1 MNNYQLW
8 TQQLEHS
15 KQKFAMLLKDGK
27 IEQAHSIIRD
37 ASFVCNKLGKN
48 VVAEFYHMVFD
59 ADTTTKVLELKELV
73 QNNLIKCPKCDFVVK
88 STQSMNSHWGK
99 KHKIK

>member
-15 KQKFAMLLKDGK
+15 KLLFAMLLKDGK

-48 VVAEFYHMVFD
+48 VVAEFYHLVCD

-73 QNNLIKCPKCDFVVK
+73 QNNLIKCPKCDFVAK
-88 STQSMNSHWGK
+88 STQSMNSHCGK

>member
-15 KQKFAMLLKDGK
+15 KLLFAMLLKDGK
-27 IEQAHSIIRD
+27 IEQAHSIIGD
-37 ASFVCNKLGKN
+37 TSFVCNKLGKN
-48 VVAEFYHMVFD
+48 VVAEFYHLVCD

-73 QNNLIKCPKCDFVVK
+73 QNNLIKCPKCDFVAK